1 MEPEGGGGGGD
12 GGSDICGNRRQ
23 WQQPQRSGPLDRP
36 SSHQHSLRPILLIVL
51 VLSAFILRWLW
62 NKVLVPHITVVKPL
76 VTLFDAFLMSIAIS
90 VIRGY

>member
-1 MEPEGGGGGGD
+1 MFK
-12 GGSDICGNRRQ
+12 DI
-23 WQQPQRSGPLDRP
+23 LA
-36 SSHQHSLRPILLIVL
+36 SSNTSEAIYNLGILLIVL